1 MKNKISP
8 VEYMRVQ
15 DNHKRLKINS
25 APTTLVRGH
34 HDIGVL
40 EDINSYFFANWF
52 SRHELIG
59 IVEVTSED
67 KDLYGYYTLDTTNP
81 AITNVSLAYLLNNVT
96 TDFLDAPPIFD
107 DFLKRHPVIVYFP
120 GCDDGS
126 VARVF
131 KTQNDAKD
139 FVKKLVHFGELF
151 ENPWSAKDIAVLAKT
166 EPQEQLDCVM
176 KEYLFYI
183 N

>member
-1 MKNKISP
+1 MDRLKI
-8 VEYMRVQ
+8 Q
-15 DNHKRLKINS
+15 DSHKRLKINS
-25 APTTLVRGH
+25 APTTLVAGKN
-34 HDIGVL
+34 DISVL

-59 IVEVTSED
+59 IIEVTAED
-67 KDLYGYYTLDTTNP
+67 KDCYSYYTINTTNP
-81 AITNVSLAYLLNNVT
+81 QTPNVSLAYLLNNVT
-96 TDFLDAPPIFD
+96 SDFLDAGELFD

-131 KTQNDAKD
+131 KTQDEAKD
-139 FVKKLVHFGELF
+139 FVKNLTHFGELF
-151 ENPWSAKDIAVLAKT
+151 ESPWSRKDIAVLAKT
-166 EPQEQLDCVM
+166 EPQEQIDCVM
-176 KEYLFYI
+176 KDYLFYI